1 MSPGD
6 TYPIALACGFT
17 RMDQTPPWS
26 WLQRPGSDDFH
37 YFKRIRSTL
46 SAAGFRAF
54 HTHVSWG
61 APLAV
66 RASDLA
72 REIDSI
78 LAISG
83 AKKVHVIAHSMGGLD
98 TRYAISLLGYADKVA
113 SLTTMATPHHGSPVA
128 DWVVQH
134 RAGSRRV
141 LEGVRAMGVD
151 IRGIVDLTTGECETR
166 NARLEPLER
175 GNGVVYQ
182 TYAGV
187 ASFLPTFPPLK
198 AGYLLMK
205 LRYHQPENDGL
216 VPLRSAKWKDEVFR
230 GTVPWDHLNQIGWW
244 TVERMLAGDYVA
256 SRFEESV
263 REFYVGI
270 ARGLGVLQS

>member
-46 SAAGFRAF
+46 STAGFQAF

-66 RASDLA
+66 RASDLG
-72 REIDSI
+72 RELDSI

-98 TRYAISLLGYADKVA
+98 TRYAISLLGYADKIA
-113 SLTTMATPHHGSPVA
+113 SLTTIATPHHGSPLA
-128 DWVVQH
+128 DWIVGH
-134 RAGSRRV
+134 RSASRRL
-141 LEGVRAMGVD
+141 LEGLRALGID
-151 IRGIVDLTTGECETR
+151 LRGIVDLTTEQCEAR
-166 NARLEPLER
+166 NARMDALER
-175 GNGVVYQ
+175 NNGVSYQ

-187 ASFLPTFPPLK
+187 TSFLPTFPPLK
-198 AGYLLMK
+198 AGFLIMK
-205 LRYHQPENDGL
+205 LRFDQPENDGL
-216 VPLRSAKWKDEVFR
+216 VPLPSAKWQDQAFR

-244 TVERMLAGDYVA
+244 TPERMLAGDYVA
-256 SRFEESV
+256 SRFEETV
-263 REFYVGI
+263 RQFYVKI
-270 ARGLGVLQS
+270 AHGLGGLQ

>member
-17 RMDQTPPWS
+17 RMDQTAPWK
-26 WLQRPGSDDFH
+26 WLHRPGSDDFH
-37 YFKRIRSTL
+37 YFKKIRSTL
-46 SAAGFRAF
+46 GAAGFRTF
-54 HTHVSWG
+54 HTTVAWG

-66 RASDLA
+66 RANDLG

-83 AKKVHVIAHSMGGLD
+83 AEKVHVIGHSMGGLD
-98 TRYAISLLGYADKVA
+98 TRYAIALLGYAGKVA
-113 SLTTMATPHHGSPVA
+113 SLTTIATPHHGSPLA
-128 DWVVQH
+128 DMVVEH
-134 RAGSRRV
+134 KNGSQRI
-141 LEGVRAMGVD
+141 LEGLRAVGLD
-151 IRGIVDLTTGECETR
+151 LRGIVDLTTHECAAR
-166 NARLEPLER
+166 NERLEPLEQN
-175 GNGVVYQ
+175 NGVVYQ

-187 ASFLPTFPPLK
+187 TTFLPTFPPLK
-198 AGYLLMK
+198 AGYLMLK

-216 VPLRSAKWKDEVFR
+216 VPLSSARWNDEVFR

-244 TVERMLAGDYVA
+244 TPERMLAGDFVA

-263 REFYVGI
+263 REFYVGV
-270 ARGLGVLQS
+270 ARGLRGFQA

>member
-1 MSPGD
+1 MSPSD
-6 TYPIALACGFT
+6 THPIALACGFT

-46 SAAGFRAF
+46 NAAGFRAF

-66 RASDLA
+66 RAADLG

-83 AKKVHVIAHSMGGLD
+83 AKKCHVIAHSMGGLD
-98 TRYAISLLGYADKVA
+98 TRYAISLLGYAGKVA
-113 SLTTMATPHHGSPVA
+113 SLTTIATPHHGSPLA

-134 RAGSRRV
+134 RSGSRRV
-141 LEGVRAMGVD
+141 LESLRAMGVD
-151 IRGIVDLTTGECETR
+151 LRGIVDLTTEECEAR
-166 NARLEPLER
+166 NARIEPLER
-175 GNGVVYQ
+175 DNGVSYQ

-198 AGYLLMK
+198 VGFLLLK
-205 LRYHQPENDGL
+205 LRYHHSENDGL
-216 VPLRSAKWKDEVFR
+216 VPLESAKWRDELFR

-256 SRFEESV
+256 SKFEEQV
-263 REFYVGI
+263 RSFYVRI
-270 ARGLGVLQS
+270 ASELAAMQ

>member
-1 MSPGD
+1 MSLGD

-17 RMDQTPPWS
+17 RMDQTPPWK
-26 WLQRPGSDDFH
+26 WLHKPGSDDFH
-37 YFKRIRSTL
+37 YFKKIRSTL
-46 SAAGFRAF
+46 NAAGFRAF
-54 HTHVSWG
+54 HTQVAWG

-83 AKKVHVIAHSMGGLD
+83 AKKVHVIGHSMGGLD
-98 TRYAISLLGYADKVA
+98 TRYAIAFLGCADKVA
-113 SLTTMATPHHGSPVA
+113 SLTTIATPHHGSPLA
-128 DWVVQH
+128 DLVVEH
-134 RAGSRRV
+134 KATSKRV
-141 LEGVRAMGVD
+141 LEWMKSLGLDV
-151 IRGIVDLTTGECETR
+151 RGIVDLTTQECEAR

-187 ASFLPTFPPLK
+187 AEFLPTFPPLK
-198 AGYLLMK
+198 AGYLMLK
-205 LRYHQPENDGL
+205 LRYHCPENDGL
-216 VPLRSAKWKDEVFR
+216 VPLESAKWRDAVFR
-230 GTVPWDHLNQIGWW
+230 GTVTWDHLNQIGWW
-244 TVERMLAGDYVA
+244 TPERMLAGDFVA

-263 REFYVGI
+263 REFYVGV
-270 ARGLGVLQS
+270 ARELHGMQ

>member
-17 RMDQTPPWS
+17 RMDQTPPWK

-46 SAAGFRAF
+46 HAAGFRAF
-54 HTHVSWG
+54 HTHVAWG

-98 TRYAISLLGYADKVA
+98 TRYAISLLGYADKIA

-134 RAGSRRV
+134 RTGSRRV
-141 LEGVRAMGVD
+141 LEGLRAMGVD
-151 IRGIVDLTTGECETR
+151 IRGIVDLTTGECEAR
-166 NARLEPLER
+166 NARLKPLER
-175 GNGVVYQ
+175 DNGVAYQ

-187 ASFLPTFPPLK
+187 TSFLPTFPPLK
-198 AGYLLMK
+198 AGYLLMRM
-205 LRYHQPENDGL
+205 RYHQPENDGL
-216 VPLRSAKWKDEVFR
+216 VPLKSAKWNDDVFR

-263 REFYVGI
+263 RTFYVGI
-270 ARGLGVLQS
+270 ARGLYAMQ